1 MWTGGNCPREC
12 KPAPLPRLPTPA
24 CVSRREGLLMHS
36 CPGSACPPGVDSR
49 ASLARPSPGLGAPQR
64 RLVSWSKN
72 VAAAAILRQS
82 GDCPALSDMELS
94 LQRSIRSRVFFPGLR
109 GQLRL
114 EWEKPAGWTAYSIKT
129 PPGGKLAC
137 LLELCRA
144 PGLCACLQAPL
155 LPASLVATHPPAPER
170 GGPSVLWFP
179 QV

>member
-1 MWTGGNCPREC
+1 MLLFSW
-12 KPAPLPRLPTPA
+12 
-24 CVSRREGLLMHS
+24 GLS
-36 CPGSACPPGVDSR
+36 SR
-49 ASLARPSPGLGAPQR
+49 ASEVESSTTTKCQAGRCLHWEPPRDDTP
-64 RLVSWSKN
+64 VSWSKN
-72 VAAAAILRQS
+72 VTAAAILRQS

-94 LQRSIRSRVFFPGLR
+94 LQRSIRSPVFFPGLR

-114 EWEKPAGWTAYSIKT
+114 EWEKPAGRTAYSIKT

-155 LPASLVATHPPAPER
+155 LPASLVATHRPAPER
-170 GGPSVLWFP
+170 GGPSVLRFP